1 MKAIITAGGRGT
13 RLRPLTHS
21 NNKHLLPIANKPMIL
36 YPLEQIRD
44 AGILDIGVIVNETR
58 AEIESLLGDG
68 SKFGVRITYIFQE
81 KPLGIGHCLKI
92 SQDFLQGTDKFV
104 MYLGDNVSA
113 LGIKGF
119 VDDFIKS
126 DKNAMMSLVK
136 VDDLEKL
143 KAWGVAEIE
152 GDKVL
157 RVEEKPQNPKPNHLG
172 GAGIYFFDS
181 NAFKAFSG
189 DGAIVPSARGEYEI
203 TSGVFRYLI
212 DHGYKVGYYNITGW
226 WKDTGRM
233 EDLIEANRLV
243 LDKYDGFEIKG
254 KIDASSKVVGDIKLG
269 TESTIQNSNILG
281 PVVIGENVVIKNSK
295 IGAYTAIG
303 DNCVIENSEIENSIL
318 MSGASLT
325 NLQNVTA
332 SLIGFNAKVKKNGGV
347 PNVSSLV
354 VGDDSV
360 ISLA

>member
-13 RLRPLTHS
+13 RLRPFTHS

-44 AGILDIGVIVNETR
+44 AGIKEIGIIVNETR
-58 AEIESLLGDG
+58 AEIENLLGDG
-68 SKFGVRITYIFQE
+68 STFGVSLTYIFQE

-92 SQDFLQGTDKFV
+92 SEEFLRGTDKFV

-113 LGIKGF
+113 LGIKVF
-119 VDDFIKS
+119 VEDFAKS
-126 DKNAMMSLVK
+126 DKNAVMSLVK

-152 GDKVL
+152 GDRVV

-189 DGAIVPSARGEYEI
+189 KDAIVPSNRGEYEI
-203 TSGVFRYLI
+203 TSGVYRYLI
-212 DHGYKVGYYNITGW
+212 NHGYKVGYYNITGW

-243 LDKYDGFEIKG
+243 LDKFDGFEVKG
-254 KIDASSKVVGDIKLG
+254 KIDANSKVVGDIKLG
-269 TESTIQNSNILG
+269 IGSIIENSNILG
-281 PVVIGENVVIKNSK
+281 PVVIGENVIIKNSK
-295 IGAYTAIG
+295 IGAYTAVG
-303 DNCVIENSEIENSIL
+303 DNCQIVNSEIENSIL
-318 MSGASLT
+318 MNGASLT
-325 NLQNVTA
+325 NLQNVSS
-332 SLIGFNAKVKKNGGV
+332 SLIGSNAKIKKNGGA
-347 PNVSSLV
+347 PNVSSIV